1 MPILWKGLLKKVSE
15 LSRKNI
21 DTLAVLSF
29 LTDLFNLLK
38 FYDLPD
44 VVQYVS
50 YMCMAIWK
58 ERYNSTDIVNK
69 LPVYI
74 N

>member
-50 YMCMAIWK
+50 YMCMAIRK